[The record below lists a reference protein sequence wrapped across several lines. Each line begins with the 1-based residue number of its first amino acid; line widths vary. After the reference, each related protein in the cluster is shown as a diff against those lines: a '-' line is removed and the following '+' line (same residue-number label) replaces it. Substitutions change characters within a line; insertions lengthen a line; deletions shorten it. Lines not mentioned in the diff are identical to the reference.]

1 MKSKD
6 ASFTL
11 CLHAGLLLLACTR
24 FTVTSWIWGDA
35 SWSFNFFQYGY
46 ADGWGYV
53 YQSDYSLGV
62 VLAYL
67 AAYMA
72 GAVGYGL
79 AWKYLANGWTIIG
92 LLVSAVGAASF
103 GLEATHWMWD
113 HHLSVIAIAPV
124 VSLILAVVVLV
135 QLQRVDRKPG
145 LPVAASPIVAAG

>member
-1 MKSKD
+1 
-6 ASFTL
+6 
-11 CLHAGLLLLACTR
+11 
-24 FTVTSWIWGDA
+24 
-35 SWSFNFFQYGY
+35 
-46 ADGWGYV
+46 
-53 YQSDYSLGV
+53 